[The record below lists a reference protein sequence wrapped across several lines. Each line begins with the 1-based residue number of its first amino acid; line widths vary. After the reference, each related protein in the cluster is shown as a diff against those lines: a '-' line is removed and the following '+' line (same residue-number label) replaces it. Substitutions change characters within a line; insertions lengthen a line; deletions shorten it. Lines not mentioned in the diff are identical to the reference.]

1 MSLYQMMN
9 SNVQTRVANLVP
21 QQTSFN
27 NSPVTGVL
35 SLSGG
40 DATGLS
46 VSNVAGPVKIIQQ
59 TAGLNLRRQG
69 SIQGANGGVIP
80 ILNVQ
85 LTLNSMI
92 LLSPATIVG
101 ANGGTAAITTIG
113 ANTFTVTCGAADR
126 SLYNWMVIDTA

>member
-1 MSLYQMMN
+1 MSLYQMRN

-27 NSPVTGVL
+27 NAPVTGVL

-59 TAGLNLRRQG
+59 SGANSKRQG
-69 SIQGANGGVIP
+69 SIQGTNGGVFP